1 MHYRVRSKHD
11 LNQLILIKDENNTY
25 RMIEGAFMSNRTKLM
40 AFNKLLITHELSLQT
55 SENNSLPY
63 PHDGD
68 SNKKSPT
75 DGSSKNNEL
84 P

>member
-1 MHYRVRSKHD
+1 
-11 LNQLILIKDENNTY
+11 
-25 RMIEGAFMSNRTKLM
+25 MIEGAFMSNRTKLM
-40 AFNKLLITHELSLQT
+40 AFNKLLITDKLSLQT
-55 SENNSLPY
+55 LENNSLPY
-63 PHDGD
+63 LHDGD